1 MLDLLSNVIESNSTL
16 NCSSWRGGW
25 LKHFSNNIWST
36 LRCLATH
43 LNFTWIWPKC
53 QKKYWIGL
61 ERQKN
66 PLAIDTKFCK
76 KKSWRFSKSC
86 AYCGK
91 FSGFQMFVEMCENT
105 HTRVSYCRIR
115 EVMQGFCWDAI
126 SARLYTKTQFGSSIS
141 EKIISL
147 PFLCSISKS
156 RWLRWSLRFW
166 WDWDTLWYLFN
177 SKCLINVSFI
187 YEYNFYPSW

>member
-1 MLDLLSNVIESNSTL
+1 MLDLLSNVIESHSTL

-25 LKHFSNNIWST
+25 LKHFSNNIGST

-76 KKSWRFSKSC
+76 KNLED
-86 AYCGK
+86 
-91 FSGFQMFVEMCENT
+91 FQNLVHIVENLVVFKCLWKCVKILIHVFLIAESERWCKDFVGMQ
-105 HTRVSYCRIR
+105 SL
-115 EVMQGFCWDAI
+115 QGF
-126 SARLYTKTQFGSSIS
+126 TQKHNSV
-141 EKIISL
+141 L
-147 PFLCSISKS
+147 PFQRKS
-156 RWLRWSLRFW
+156 
-166 WDWDTLWYLFN
+166 YL
-177 SKCLINVSFI
+177 
-187 YEYNFYPSW
+187 YHFYVVYQNPDGSDDL